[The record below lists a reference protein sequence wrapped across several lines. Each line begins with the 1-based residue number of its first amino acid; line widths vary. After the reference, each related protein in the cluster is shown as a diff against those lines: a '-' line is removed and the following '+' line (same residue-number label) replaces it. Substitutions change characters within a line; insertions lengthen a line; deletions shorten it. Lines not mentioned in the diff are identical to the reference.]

1 MSCWTANRRGVK
13 LVSEVIKRRHPN
25 AHVAVGGPHATPL
38 GTELLRNYTN
48 VDTVCLGESDVT
60 FLEIVDRQKGR
71 LSPWGCS
78 SSPMARACLSAI
90 FRGPRLGLAGRRWGS
105 YAPTAPGTRRG
116 MNFMERLYTRR
127 ASESTPNGTVGA
139 CACVPSRC
147 RIWTR
152 CAESC
157 PHCWRRA
164 VSWSRGRSL
173 ESSTVRSR
181 HCP

>member
-105 YAPTAPGTRRG
+105 YALEVKLAPANENSKLQVIFGEVTLDVGDAPSKEQGTSRNSKKSG
-116 MNFMERLYTRR
+116 KDKERED
-127 ASESTPNGTVGA
+127 AAAKEADGKS
-139 CACVPSRC
+139 VP
-147 RIWTR
+147 
-152 CAESC
+152 
-157 PHCWRRA
+157 PP
-164 VSWSRGRSL
+164 GG
-173 ESSTVRSR
+173 
-181 HCP
+181 